1 MAAPTIAVAVSDLNP
16 TLQAFGVQG
25 VTGIELLHGGFNAN
39 WRIKTP
45 TGEYVLKRRPRSEA
59 QRSIKEATVSNSVD
73 MNIPTAQS
81 VFTKEKSP
89 HLVSGDWCFTLFKY
103 ITGRKYDN
111 SSADLLRMARTL
123 AEMHRA
129 TQKIDIGVASSIP
142 DFAWTAMEWGP
153 HHMEDSEKIGFMD
166 STILQAAKDHMR
178 SAIDGIKAA
187 ESTGSLVK
195 TFVHWDFHPGN
206 VLFTDTD
213 VYVFDLEFSHL
224 DHRVADIANTIILL
238 ASLDTAKL
246 DYTDAGSFI
255 QPCAIDME
263 KFRSFMTEYS
273 RVFPLTSEEAHALPD
288 YLKLAWAGWV
298 FYTFNR
304 LESSRGMQINTNYFM
319 DWVEKNRYAITDCVL
334 NECSVP
340 IVELRTEPLA

>member
-1 MAAPTIAVAVSDLNP
+1 MAAPTIDVAVNDLSP
-16 TLQAFGVQG
+16 ALQAFGVQE

-39 WRIKTP
+39 WRIRTP
-45 TGEYVLKRRPRSEA
+45 TGEYVLKRRPRSET
-59 QRSIKEATVSNSVD
+59 QRSIKEAIVSNSVD
-73 MNIPTAQS
+73 MKIPTAQS
-81 VFTKEKSP
+81 VFTKEKLP
-89 HLVSGDWCFTLFKY
+89 QLVSGDWCFTLFKY

-111 SSADLLRMARTL
+111 SSADLLRMVRAL
-123 AEMHRA
+123 AEMHSA
-129 TQKIDIGVASSIP
+129 TQKIDSGIASSIP
-142 DFAWTAMEWGP
+142 DFAWTAMEWGL
-153 HHMEDSEKIGFMD
+153 HHMGDSEKIGFMD
-166 STILQAAKDHMR
+166 PKILQAAKDHLQ

-187 ESTGSLVK
+187 ESTGNLVK

-206 VLFTDTD
+206 VLFTDAD

-255 QPCAIDME
+255 QPCTIDME
-263 KFRSFMTEYS
+263 KLRVFMTEYS
-273 RVFPLTSEEAHALPD
+273 KVFPLTSEEAHALPD

-304 LESSRGMQINTNYFM
+304 LESSRGMQINTNCFM
-319 DWVEKNRYAITDCVL
+319 DWVEANRSAITDCVL